1 MKSLIQLGDKSIC
14 FCRDEKWRDRFKNHF
29 LQFVLVQPCSPNQD
43 GISKQAIVLSVAGD
57 ILSTISQCVY
67 SLLLQPFSSGVHKY
81 SHKAKKGGGI
91 GTSQI
96 PLNNIDCKAN
106 WLKFIDQWC
115 DKDHTKTW
123 SHQSHHASVPSLTL
137 SIIIDPADEHSGF
150 FRVILFY
157 LARLYMCIID
167 LERPG
172 WVIKSHSVMS

>member
-1 MKSLIQLGDKSIC
+1 M
-14 FCRDEKWRDRFKNHF
+14 
-29 LQFVLVQPCSPNQD
+29 
-43 GISKQAIVLSVAGD
+43 AGD

-81 SHKAKKGGGI
+81 SHRAKKGGGI

-115 DKDHTKTW
+115 DKDHPKTW

-137 SIIIDPADEHSGF
+137 SIIIDPADENSGF

-172 WVIKSHSVMS
+172 WVIISHSITIAVRNAWWFLGWPWVTTWNIKIGHWNRGLGSILKNYLFYGP